1 MNTRTTTV
9 DILMSAVDTALYIYT
24 HIYSYKP
31 IKFIIFIAA
40 DVQAIDI
47 DQEFDT
53 YDYHSDFPISNVPYT
68 VSLPDTPLPSECGD
82 SVAHLAADIVDDN
95 DLDDDLYES
104 CTYDSYYD
112 NSNFQPVTPNV
123 PRIVVTPTPEDEAI
137 RRASLT
143 AAETIDDN
151 RAEQNETFAL
161 LSSKLNALN
170 RNDTELNIEQHGKL
184 FMGDG
189 NKFTN
194 SPSTHSANS
203 SDVDLSNHDAEKN
216 CEEFDMSGSE
226 SDSESEMQSDDE
238 IPRNERR
245 RNDNLQAVRS
255 VTNINVYNEEESEQS
270 DDEQDVENFDS
281 RHFDNNPKEKFAGH
295 EAHSSHIEL
304 REIDEDSDENSDDII
319 NFVIDGDHHNCGD
332 GDEANASC
340 DLLSVI
346 YEEDDERS
354 TLSKRPITVSISSSN
369 SSSTTLAHDEQQ
381 VIDAY
386 DENSSD
392 DDTEEQEPEPGYSE
406 VESDF
411 SNDQSDDDNDDDN
424 STSVTVRL
432 PLKLSFSRSSNNE
445 EVTTVV
451 VGNSEIEDAGL
462 CESDSD
468 VSVSFSL
475 RRSVDRSGTHS
486 NRTSRELSNY
496 QPASFDNDA
505 SDSEVSVSL
514 SLPMKKKTLDSP
526 RPFLRQQTL
535 SPIVHAKDNFEYRP
549 WKSIDIE
556 DPIAT
561 ANVYHHSKPFKNGR
575 SFDKCEEMPEE
586 EDEEG
591 TIDQTETDDK
601 KVSVRDRIASFEV
614 PSIKPT
620 NDYGRPNLPNPSI
633 SRPRS
638 PSTEPESDSD
648 SESEYEDEEFPPNI
662 FPPLIPVNTSI
673 ISPDKS
679 METEPNNCQTEDLQ
693 CDEQA
698 KRSVREKI
706 ASFEAP
712 AQFERPKFDM
722 HKETMATTVTPASA
736 EREQEQPEEY
746 RNFDLQNKL
755 HPTLK
760 PLNKNSYMQQSFP
773 DESELDEDD
782 SGVTS
787 DISRRISEETDD
799 TESEFFPELR
809 KLTRY
814 ERAAT
819 HSRLFKLLQQDCE
832 NDSEDSQKS
841 NLPQHT
847 IEDVNKSPIAYKPKK
862 IIHNV
867 SITRKMNPELVKNAE
882 TMAERRERLSLNLKQ
897 SSSIDADNISCS
909 SSPTPCAVNEKLIDE
924 LVQSVLKQ
932 TKRRNLQNIPVDKI
946 QAAARK
952 ALQQQQQLDEFDSC
966 DTAFNSFDSTP
977 ALTPQEFREDSFDE
991 CDTWNSAGT
1000 DCDRKLP
1007 STDILPSKAFK
1018 NLQEQSLYGRKRKLW
1033 AARCPRVL
1041 SSKTV
1046 NTDLGRVAESRESQ
1060 SPEPSSYY
1068 SHLS

>member
-1 MNTRTTTV
+1 M
-9 DILMSAVDTALYIYT
+9 
-24 HIYSYKP
+24 
-31 IKFIIFIAA
+31 
-40 DVQAIDI
+40 
-47 DQEFDT
+47 
-53 YDYHSDFPISNVPYT
+53 
-68 VSLPDTPLPSECGD
+68 PSECGD
-82 SVAHLAADIVDDN
+82 SVAHLVADIVDEN

-137 RRASLT
+137 RRRASLT
-143 AAETIDDN
+143 APETIDDN
-151 RAEQNETFAL
+151 RIEQNETFAL
-161 LSSKLNALN
+161 LSSKSNALN
-170 RNDTELNIEQHGKL
+170 RNDTQVNIEQHEKL

-189 NKFTN
+189 NKFIN

-203 SDVDLSNHDAEKN
+203 FDDDLSNHDVEKN
-216 CEEFDMSGSE
+216 GEEFDMSDSE
-226 SDSESEMQSDDE
+226 TESESEMQSDDE
-238 IPRNERR
+238 TPKNERR

-255 VTNINVYNEEESEQS
+255 VTNINVYDEKESEQS
-270 DDEQDVENFDS
+270 DDEQDVKNSNS
-281 RHFDNNPKEKFAGH
+281 RPFDNNPSENFSHFG
-295 EAHSSHIEL
+295 EAHSSNIEL
-304 REIDEDSDENSDDII
+304 REIDEDSDDNSDDII
-319 NFVIDGDHHNCGD
+319 NFVIDGDHHNCED
-332 GDEANASC
+332 GDETNASC

-354 TLSKRPITVSISSSN
+354 THSKRPITLSISSSN
-369 SSSTTLAHDEQQ
+369 SSSTTLAQDEQQ
-381 VIDAY
+381 VIERY
-386 DENSSD
+386 DGDSSD
-392 DDTEEQEPEPGYSE
+392 DDTEEQEPEPEPGYSE
-406 VESDF
+406 YESDF
-411 SNDQSDDDNDDDN
+411 INNQSDDDNDDEN

-451 VGNSEIEDAGL
+451 VGNSEIEDTGL
-462 CESDSD
+462 VESNSD

-475 RRSVDRSGTHS
+475 RRSHSRSVDRTGAHS
-486 NRTSRELSNY
+486 NRTSRDLSNY
-496 QPASFDNDA
+496 QPASFDNEA

-526 RPFLRQQTL
+526 RPFSRQQTL
-535 SPIVHAKDNFEYRP
+535 SPVVHAKDNFEYRP

-556 DPIAT
+556 DPIGT
-561 ANVYHHSKPFKNGR
+561 ANVYHHSKPFKTGN

-586 EDEEG
+586 EEEEDEGDGEEA
-591 TIDQTETDDK
+591 IDQAENDDK

-620 NDYGRPNLPNPSI
+620 NGYGRPTLPNLSI

-638 PSTEPESDSD
+638 RSTDPESDSD

-662 FPPLIPVNTSI
+662 FRPLIPVNTNI
-673 ISPDKS
+673 ISPDECI
-679 METEPNNCQTEDLQ
+679 ETEPNNHQTEDLQ

-712 AQFERPKFDM
+712 PQFERPKFDM
-722 HKETMATTVTPASA
+722 HRETMTTTVTPASA
-736 EREQEQPEEY
+736 EREEQQPEKY
-746 RNFDLQNKL
+746 RTSDLQNKL
-755 HPTLK
+755 HPTFK

-832 NDSEDSQKS
+832 NDSEDSQRS
-841 NLPQHT
+841 NPPQHT
-847 IEDVNKSPIAYKPKK
+847 LGDVEKSPIAYKPKK

-924 LVQSVLKQ
+924 LVQSVLQQ

-952 ALQQQQQLDEFDSC
+952 ALHQQQQLDEFDSC

-977 ALTPQEFREDSFDE
+977 ALTPQEFREDSFDD
-991 CDTWNSAGT
+991 CDTWNSAST
-1000 DCDRKLP
+1000 DCDRKLA